1 MHYKNLNHQF
11 VKRIIMKKHL
21 TCIFGA
27 LLVSMLALG
36 ETASAQYSIPPKM
49 NWWYEARFGMF
60 IHFGSYSYLGHGEW
74 AFATENWTKTNYQS
88 NVSAHFNPVNFNP
101 GEIARLAKNAGMKY
115 LVITAKHHE
124 GFCMWQT
131 AVQSFKD
138 YTGTKLFDL
147 PDFTAFKTR
156 DVLKELKD
164 SCNAQ
169 GIKFCLYYSILD
181 WDHPSQTIY
190 KQNYSAMASDS
201 ARTAYI
207 NDMKSQLGE
216 LISKYHPYIMWF
228 DGDWTYNPGP
238 PTPTSWWTKP
248 DGIALY
254 DTLIK
259 LDSTLLVNERVCRG
273 FGLGDY
279 ECPEQT
285 VPLTPPGRPWET
297 NQTMNNSWG
306 YNAGDNNYKTP
317 TTLIRQLVQV
327 VSRDGNYLLNIG
339 PMGDGTVT
347 PQSVTILNAFGDWMK
362 TYSTSIYGTTR
373 SPYTTEPKWGYY
385 TKKTGKLYAHV
396 FTWPASGLLKVPSLT
411 NTINK
416 IYLMNDTTTSLNFTD
431 SIGYIRISVPV
442 IAPNSSNSVVVFD
455 ISGIPT
461 ASTQYVKVTSITI
474 KGQSGLKII
483 YNNGDSLQMSTTL
496 LPTNASDKTVTWT
509 VSDTTL
515 ATISATGLL
524 TAKRNGKDTVL
535 ATANDGSDIQ
545 GKLVITISG
554 QTGIDDHHGQSLPR
568 TMVLEQNYPN
578 PFNPTTIISFTLPS
592 TSFVSLKIFDALGRE
607 VSTLL
612 SEELSAGI
620 YSQQWNASDFPS
632 GIYFYRL
639 QAGSFAE
646 TKKLILLK

>member
-1 MHYKNLNHQF
+1 VHYKNLNHQF
-11 VKRIIMKKHL
+11 VKRIIMKKYL
-21 TCIFGA
+21 TCLFAA
-27 LLVSMLALG
+27 LLVSMLVSVQ
-36 ETASAQYSIPPKM
+36 TATAQYTIPSKM

-74 AFATENWTKTNYQS
+74 AFAVENWTKTNYQT

-156 DVLKELKD
+156 DILKELKD

-317 TTLIRQLVQV
+317 ATLIHQLVQV

-339 PMGDGTVT
+339 PEGDGTVT
-347 PQSVTILNAFGDWMK
+347 PQSVTILNDFGDWMK
-362 TYSTSIYGTTR
+362 TYSESIYGTTR
-373 SPYTTEPKWGYY
+373 SPNTTEPKWGYY

-396 FTWPASGLLKVPSLT
+396 FVWPANGLLKVPSLT

-416 IYLMNDTTTSLNFTD
+416 IYLMNDTTTLLSFTD
-431 SIGYIRISVPV
+431 SIGYVRISVPV
-442 IAPNSSNSVVVFD
+442 IAPNSINSVVVID
-455 ISGIPT
+455 VSGVPV
-461 ASTQYVKVTSITI
+461 ASTQYVKVTGITV
-474 KGQSGLKII
+474 KSQSGLKII
-483 YNNGDSLQMSTTL
+483 YNNGDTLQMSTTL

-509 VSDTTL
+509 VRDTTL

-554 QTGIDDHHGQSLPR
+554 QTGIDDHHGQSLPL

-578 PFNPTTIISFTLPS
+578 PFNSTTIISFTLPS